1 MQSNSLSIIT
11 VVLNKEETIEETL
24 LSVISQLEP
33 QDELIVIDGG
43 STDNTLNVLLKYRK
57 YITHLISEPD
67 NGIYDAMNKGIKIA
81 KGDVVGF
88 LNSDDFYKDNEVLK
102 KVARIFKEDTSIQ
115 ACYADLIYV
124 ERNNKSKILRYFK
137 SRKFVKGLFPKGW
150 CPPHPTFFV
159 RSSIFKKYGNFDLN
173 YRIAS
178 DVDLMMRYL
187 EKYKV
192 KAHYTPE
199 VWVIMRN
206 GGISNKSLKNIL
218 LQNKEILSS
227 FNKNNLSVN
236 LLKFFIIKIFS
247 RIYQFLK
254 RPPK

>member
-1 MQSNSLSIIT
+1 MKISVIT
-11 VVLNKEETIEETL
+11 VTLNNISLISDCLESVRKQKFNNIEH
-24 LSVISQLEP
+24 
-33 QDELIVIDGG
+33 IVIDGG
-43 STDNTLNVLLKYRK
+43 STDGTINLLKSK
-57 YITHLISEPD
+57 YSKLITLVSEPD